1 MVQCLSSLCHS
12 EQRETNI
19 LGKIYLFSEI
29 GNKAGLDYLLDRGT
43 FNISCVSLHFSL
55 SSSVHY

>member
-1 MVQCLSSLCHS
+1 MVQCLSLLCHS

-55 SSSVHY
+55 L